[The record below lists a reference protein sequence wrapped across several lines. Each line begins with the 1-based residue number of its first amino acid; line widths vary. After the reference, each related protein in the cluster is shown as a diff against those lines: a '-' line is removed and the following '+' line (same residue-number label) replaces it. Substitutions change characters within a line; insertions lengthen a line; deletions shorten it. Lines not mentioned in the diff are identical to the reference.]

1 MSARDR
7 LFASLGRALADAPG
21 RVSPE
26 EAAARLDRRTPN
38 LIPDR
43 AQGSPEELVERFI
56 HWAERVQATTARVA
70 TLAGV
75 PAAVADFLNRHNL
88 PQRLRLAPHPLV
100 EGLDWS
106 SRPLIEV
113 AAGRAEAQDLSSLA
127 LAFAGIAETGTLML
141 HSGPETPTTLNF
153 LPDNHIVLL
162 PADAITG
169 SYEDAWSRLRN
180 RFGADWPRTVNLVTG
195 PSRTADIEQELIL
208 GAHGPRRLHIII
220 VDDVP
225 RQEG

>member
-26 EAAARLDRRTPN
+26 GAAARLDRRTPN

-70 TLAGV
+70 TPADV

-169 SYEDAWSRLRN
+169 SYEDAWARLRN

>member
-1 MSARDR
+1 MTARDR
-7 LFASLGRALADAPG
+7 LFANLGRALATAPG
-21 RVSPE
+21 RVSPA
-26 EAAARLDRRTPN
+26 EAAARLDRRMPN

-43 AQGSPEELVERFI
+43 AQGSGEELIERFVQ
-56 HWAERVQATTARVA
+56 WAERVQATTARVA
-70 TLAGV
+70 TLAEV
-75 PAAVADFLNRHNL
+75 PAAVAEFLNRHNL
-88 PQRLRLAPHPLV
+88 PQRLRLAPHPLID
-100 EGLDWS
+100 GLDWS

-113 AAGRAEAQDLSSLA
+113 ASGRAEAHDLSSLA

-141 HSGPETPTTLNF
+141 HSGPQTPTTLNF

-162 PADAITG
+162 PARAIAG
-169 SYEDAWSRLRN
+169 SYETAWARLREA
-180 RFGADWPRTVNLVTG
+180 FGDDWPRTVNLVTG

-220 VDDVP
+220 VDDDT

>member
-1 MSARDR
+1 MSARER
-7 LFASLGRALADAPG
+7 LFANLGRALEGAPG

-43 AQGSPEELVERFI
+43 AQGSAEDLVARFI

-70 TLAGV
+70 TLADV
-75 PAAVADFLNRHNL
+75 PAAAADFLNRQNL

-100 EGLDWS
+100 EGLDWA
-106 SRPLIEV
+106 SRPLMEV
-113 AAGRAEAQDLSSLA
+113 AAGRAEAHDLSSLA
-127 LAFAGIAETGTLML
+127 LAFAGVAETGTLML
-141 HSGPETPTTLNF
+141 HSGPQTPTTLNF

-162 PADAITG
+162 PASAIIG
-169 SYEDAWSRLRN
+169 SYEAAWARLREA
-180 RFGADWPRTVNLVTG
+180 FGADWPRTVNLVTG

-220 VDDVP
+220 VDDDA
-225 RQEG
+225 RQTS

>member
-7 LFASLGRALADAPG
+7 LFANLGRALADAPG

-43 AQGSPEELVERFI
+43 AQGSAAELVERFI
-56 HWAERVQATTARVA
+56 HWAERVQATTDRVA
-70 TLAGV
+70 TLAEV

-88 PQRLRLAPHPLV
+88 PQRLRLAPHPRV

-106 SRPLIEV
+106 SRPLMEV

-153 LPDNHIVLL
+153 LPDNHVVLL
-162 PADAITG
+162 PAGAITG
-169 SYEDAWSRLRN
+169 SYEDAWARLRE

-195 PSRTADIEQELIL
+195 PSRTADSEQELIL

-220 VDDVP
+220 VDDVA
-225 RQEG
+225 RQTD

>member
-1 MSARDR
+1 VSARDR
-7 LFASLGRALADAPG
+7 LFANLGRALDDAPG
-21 RVSPE
+21 RVSMD
-26 EAAARLDRRTPN
+26 EAAARLERRTPN

-43 AQGSPEELVERFI
+43 AQGTQEELVERFI

-70 TLAGV
+70 TLADV
-75 PAAVADFLNRHNL
+75 PAAAADFLNRHNL
-88 PQRLRLAPHPLV
+88 APRLRLAPHPLV

-106 SRPLIEV
+106 SRPLMEV
-113 AAGRAEAQDLSSLA
+113 ASGRAEAHDLSSLA

-141 HSGPETPTTLNF
+141 HSGPQTPTTLNF

-162 PADAITG
+162 PARLIAG
-169 SYEDAWSRLRN
+169 SYEAAWARLRET
-180 RFGADWPRTVNLVTG
+180 FGEDWPRTVNLVTG

-220 VDDVP
+220 VDDE
-225 RQEG
+225 EG